1 MNFETSRNNTASKK
15 PETTE
20 RKESSGALDWVRR
33 TVNRIVES
41 SPMNNEELGYESTC
55 GVYGA
60 KIHKDAQGKT
70 VWDNRDLRSHFDKWG
85 DRILRAWDEH
95 HVKDPI
101 ELLDKHPRA
110 FFHMLPFVAQPKRF
124 RGNTEQI
131 LKNVHRLGLDEYYGP
146 HPSGVIE
153 IKKPEIYTHGIRLQD
168 IFHQNE
174 IPSNALKKIDR
185 FQATQEAA
193 RYLSGIHAQ
202 YGGVGETLVGS
213 FIFTKH
219 TQSEVGAPVL
229 NLPDEVYNED
239 KETGEREKMAT
250 DLLDLLASVG
260 SEEWRVSDD
269 WENIGKLLESILE
282 NYEQRNVVELV
293 ESLVKRGR
301 LTLPGEKEIDEK
313 LSQLAQVLK
322 KAFAWHNTQRV
333 KVGAEMTAQ
342 LRQAILN
349 ACENRLKTVPAPM
362 LNPNQISQ

>member
-1 MNFETSRNNTASKK
+1 MNFEAPRSDIEPKK
-15 PETTE
+15 SEIVE

-33 TVNRIVES
+33 AVNRIVES
-41 SPMNNEELGYESTC
+41 PPINNEELGYKSTC

-60 KIHKDAQGKT
+60 KIHKDAEGKMM
-70 VWDNRDLRSHFDKWG
+70 WDNRDARSHFDKWG

-131 LKNVHRLGLDEYYGP
+131 LENVHRLGLDEYYGP
-146 HPSGVIE
+146 HPAGVIE

-174 IPSNALKKIDR
+174 IPSEALKKIDR
-185 FQATQEAA
+185 FQATQESA
-193 RYLSGIHAQ
+193 RYLSKMHAQ

-213 FIFTKH
+213 FIFTNH
-219 TQSEVGAPVL
+219 TETEVSAPVL
-229 NLPDEVYNED
+229 NLPDEVYNQD
-239 KETGEREKMAT
+239 KKTSEREKMAT

-260 SEEWRVSDD
+260 SEEWRVSDNWD
-269 WENIGKLLESILE
+269 NIQKLLMSILE
-282 NYEQRNVVELV
+282 NYEQSDVVELV
-293 ESLVKRGR
+293 ESLIKRGR
-301 LTLPGEKEIDEK
+301 LTLPGEEELDEK
-313 LSQLAQVLK
+313 LSRLAQALK

-333 KVGAEMTAQ
+333 KVGARMTAR
-342 LRQAILN
+342 LRGAILD
-349 ACENRLKTVPAPM
+349 ACENRLKAEFVPTPG
-362 LNPNQISQ
+362 SY